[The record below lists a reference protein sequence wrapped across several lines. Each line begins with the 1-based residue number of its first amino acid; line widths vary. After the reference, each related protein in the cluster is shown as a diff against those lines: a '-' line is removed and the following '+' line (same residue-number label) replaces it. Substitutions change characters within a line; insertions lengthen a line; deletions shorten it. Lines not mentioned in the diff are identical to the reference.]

1 MENSTHFKVFRL
13 AAYGDIGQLK
23 YCYFTVVTVLYF
35 VIILANILLIGV
47 ICIERSLH
55 EPMYMF
61 LCALFVN
68 QLYGSTGLF
77 PALMF
82 YLLSDTHDISLLY
95 CYLQIYVLYTCA
107 LTEFSNLSVM
117 SYDRYISICYPLQY
131 NNIMTP
137 KIICG
142 LILLSCLSSFFLIA
156 IIISLSLRLQFC
168 GNVLDR
174 LYCDNYSVV
183 KLACSNTMLNNIWG
197 LVVTVLYI
205 SCTIF
210 PTIYSYVRILQICLK
225 SSKETKQKAFNTCT
239 PHIAS
244 MLNFLFGWLFVIL
257 QGRYETADLPP
268 ILRTILFVYFLICP
282 PIFNPLMYGVRMV
295 KIRHACNKFAYRPN
309 RSTEDAISTALHSA
323 LTPLDKT
330 NTYGFVL
337 FPLLYCL
344 FTYDCVS
351 VHGSNTIVKFAD
363 DTMVVGLI
371 NDNDELAYREEVKHL
386 AAWCSDNNVALN
398 AKKTKELIVDYRKSK
413 SCSHS
418 PVVIDGTEVERVPSF
433 KFLGVYISEDLSW
446 TLNTS
451 IVVKK
456 GAVAPVL
463 FEEAEEGTP
472 VSQDLSRCMVESI
485 LTNCTNSDLADA
497 PWLPVRPC
505 YVDPAQ
511 AVSA

>member
-1 MENSTHFKVFRL
+1 MSSLHFGFRIHVINVLFWNLIVKLHECRIQRIILFELCYQENEKLSILVSILYMWGNLLLNQQVKEVFRL

-23 YCYFTVVTVLYF
+23 YFYFAVVTVLYF
-35 VIILANILLIGV
+35 VIILANTLLIGV

-107 LTEFSNLSVM
+107 LTEFSNLAVM

-137 KIICG
+137 KTICG
-142 LILLSCLSSFFLIA
+142 LILLSCLSSFSLMA

-174 LYCDNYSVV
+174 LYCDNYSIV
-183 KLACSNTMLNNIWG
+183 KLACSNTMLNNIWEF
-197 LVVTVLYI
+197 YR
-205 SCTIF
+205 
-210 PTIYSYVRILQICLK
+210 YVLK

-257 QGRYETADLPP
+257 QGRYETADLSP

-295 KIRHACNKFAYRPN
+295 KIRHACNK
-309 RSTEDAISTALHSA
+309 
-323 LTPLDKT
+323 
-330 NTYGFVL
+330 VL
-337 FPLLYCL
+337 
-344 FTYDCVS
+344 
-351 VHGSNTIVKFAD
+351 
-363 DTMVVGLI
+363 GL
-371 NDNDELAYREEVKHL
+371 NPE
-386 AAWCSDNNVALN
+386 
-398 AKKTKELIVDYRKSK
+398 T
-413 SCSHS
+413 
-418 PVVIDGTEVERVPSF
+418 
-433 KFLGVYISEDLSW
+433 
-446 TLNTS
+446 
-451 IVVKK
+451 
-456 GAVAPVL
+456 
-463 FEEAEEGTP
+463 
-472 VSQDLSRCMVESI
+472 
-485 LTNCTNSDLADA
+485 
-497 PWLPVRPC
+497 
-505 YVDPAQ
+505 
-511 AVSA
+511 

>member
-23 YCYFTVVTVLYF
+23 YCYFAVVIVLYF
-35 VIILANILLIGV
+35 AIILANALLIGV

-55 EPMYMF
+55 EPMYLF

-68 QLYGSTGLF
+68 QLYGSTALF

-107 LTEFSNLSVM
+107 LTEFSNLAVM

-142 LILLSCLSSFFLIA
+142 LILLSCSSSFFLNA
-156 IIISLSLRLQFC
+156 INISLSLRLQFC

-183 KLACSNTMLNNIWG
+183 KLACSNTTLNNIWG
-197 LVVTVLYI
+197 LLVTVVYLY
-205 SCTIF
+205 CTIF

-244 MLNFLFGWLFVIL
+244 MLNFFFGWLFVIL

-282 PIFNPLMYGVRMV
+282 PLFNPIMYGVRMV
-295 KIRHACNKFAYRPN
+295 QIRHACKRVLGLYP
-309 RSTEDAISTALHSA
+309 
-323 LTPLDKT
+323 KT
-330 NTYGFVL
+330 
-337 FPLLYCL
+337 
-344 FTYDCVS
+344 
-351 VHGSNTIVKFAD
+351 
-363 DTMVVGLI
+363 
-371 NDNDELAYREEVKHL
+371 
-386 AAWCSDNNVALN
+386 
-398 AKKTKELIVDYRKSK
+398 
-413 SCSHS
+413 
-418 PVVIDGTEVERVPSF
+418 
-433 KFLGVYISEDLSW
+433 
-446 TLNTS
+446 
-451 IVVKK
+451 
-456 GAVAPVL
+456 
-463 FEEAEEGTP
+463 
-472 VSQDLSRCMVESI
+472 
-485 LTNCTNSDLADA
+485 
-497 PWLPVRPC
+497 
-505 YVDPAQ
+505 
-511 AVSA
+511 

>member
-1 MENSTHFKVFRL
+1 MENSTHYKVFRL

-23 YCYFTVVTVLYF
+23 YFYFAVVTVLYF
-35 VIILANILLIGV
+35 VIILANALLIGV
-47 ICIERSLH
+47 IFIERSLH

-77 PALMF
+77 PAFMF

-95 CYLQIYVLYTCA
+95 CYLQIYVLYTYG
-107 LTEFSNLSVM
+107 LTEYSNLAVM
-117 SYDRYISICYPLQY
+117 SYDRYMSICYPLQY

-137 KIICG
+137 ERVCS

-183 KLACSNTMLNNIWG
+183 KLACSNTTLNNIWG

-205 SCTIF
+205 SCTIC

-282 PIFNPLMYGVRMV
+282 PLFNPLMYGVRIV
-295 KIRHACNKFAYRPN
+295 KIRHACKKLV
-309 RSTEDAISTALHSA
+309 SCITTEHQGELPSLPSDYAQTDAEWDRWEDP
-323 LTPLDKT
+323 TPQPILPDLD
-330 NTYGFVL
+330 
-337 FPLLYCL
+337 
-344 FTYDCVS
+344 
-351 VHGSNTIVKFAD
+351 
-363 DTMVVGLI
+363 
-371 NDNDELAYREEVKHL
+371 
-386 AAWCSDNNVALN
+386 
-398 AKKTKELIVDYRKSK
+398 
-413 SCSHS
+413 
-418 PVVIDGTEVERVPSF
+418 
-433 KFLGVYISEDLSW
+433 SW
-446 TLNTS
+446 P
-451 IVVKK
+451 I
-456 GAVAPVL
+456 
-463 FEEAEEGTP
+463 
-472 VSQDLSRCMVESI
+472 
-485 LTNCTNSDLADA
+485 
-497 PWLPVRPC
+497 
-505 YVDPAQ
+505 
-511 AVSA
+511 

>member
-23 YCYFTVVTVLYF
+23 YCYFAVVTVLYL
-35 VIILANILLIGV
+35 VIILANTLLIGV

-55 EPMYMF
+55 EPMYLF

-77 PALMF
+77 PAFMF
-82 YLLSDTHDISLLY
+82 YLLSDTQYISLLY

-107 LTEFSNLSVM
+107 LTEFSNLAVM

-137 KIICG
+137 KTICG
-142 LILLSCLSSFFLIA
+142 LILLSCLSSFFLMA

-168 GNVLDR
+168 GNILDR

-244 MLNFLFGWLFVIL
+244 LLNFLFGWLFVIL
-257 QGRYETADLPP
+257 QGRYETADLSP
-268 ILRTILFVYFLICP
+268 IFRTILFVYFLICP

-295 KIRHACNKFAYRPN
+295 KIRHACNK
-309 RSTEDAISTALHSA
+309 
-323 LTPLDKT
+323 
-330 NTYGFVL
+330 VL
-337 FPLLYCL
+337 
-344 FTYDCVS
+344 
-351 VHGSNTIVKFAD
+351 
-363 DTMVVGLI
+363 GL
-371 NDNDELAYREEVKHL
+371 NPE
-386 AAWCSDNNVALN
+386 
-398 AKKTKELIVDYRKSK
+398 T
-413 SCSHS
+413 
-418 PVVIDGTEVERVPSF
+418 
-433 KFLGVYISEDLSW
+433 
-446 TLNTS
+446 
-451 IVVKK
+451 
-456 GAVAPVL
+456 
-463 FEEAEEGTP
+463 
-472 VSQDLSRCMVESI
+472 
-485 LTNCTNSDLADA
+485 
-497 PWLPVRPC
+497 
-505 YVDPAQ
+505 
-511 AVSA
+511 